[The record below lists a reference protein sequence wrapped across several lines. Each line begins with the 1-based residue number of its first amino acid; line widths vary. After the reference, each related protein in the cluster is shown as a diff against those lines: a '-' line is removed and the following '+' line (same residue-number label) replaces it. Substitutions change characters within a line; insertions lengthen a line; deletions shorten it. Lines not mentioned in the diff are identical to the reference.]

1 MASNSFVSLIKWYDK
16 AIKGKTNIINKKSKC
31 EIILL
36 SSKRITKEYHN
47 MYKYFIA
54 KNEERLDKFLASN
67 IDASR
72 NQIEQLIKK
81 EFVKVDEKI
90 VNKTGLKLKEN
101 QKVEV
106 FFPETKFSNVK
117 DEEFIKDS
125 LKDKNIEIIYEDED
139 ILVLNKPY
147 NLTVHDAPS
156 VKDATLVDW
165 LKLKK
170 ISLSTISGEERHGI
184 VHRLDKG
191 TSGLIVIAKTNEAH
205 TSLAKQL
212 EDKSMGRY
220 YLAITDMPLKDN
232 LIIERPIA
240 RNPNNRL
247 KMDIIENGRY
257 AKSAF
262 LKISLS
268 DNEKYELVSA
278 KLFTGRTHQIR
289 VHLNSIN
296 RHILGDTLYGFK
308 GELNKINRFFLHA
321 YILYLTHPTKNTKM
335 SFCANLPDD
344 MSTFLKT
351 NFSKDFSNEKINTS
365 NIINNFSSFI

>member
-1 MASNSFVSLIKWYDK
+1 MYKNFIS
-16 AIKGKTNIINKKSKC
+16 TNI
-31 EIILL
+31 
-36 SSKRITKEYHN
+36 
-47 MYKYFIA
+47 
-54 KNEERLDKFLASN
+54 ERLDKFLALN
-67 IDASR
+67 IEASR

-81 EFVKVDEKI
+81 EYVKVDGKI

-101 QKVEV
+101 QKIEV
-106 FFPETKFSNVK
+106 FFPKVETNDKKNI
-117 DEEFIKDS
+117 DFIKES
-125 LKDKNIEIIYEDED
+125 LSDKIVETVYEDED

-191 TSGLIVIAKTNEAH
+191 TSGVMVVAKTNEAH
-205 TSLAKQL
+205 VNLAKQL

-232 LIIERPIA
+232 QIIEKPIA

-247 KMDIIENGRY
+247 KMDIIEQGRY

-262 LKISLS
+262 YKIALS
-268 DNEKYELVSA
+268 DNEKFELIS
-278 KLFTGRTHQIR
+278 
-289 VHLNSIN
+289 
-296 RHILGDTLYGFK
+296 
-308 GELNKINRFFLHA
+308 
-321 YILYLTHPTKNTKM
+321 
-335 SFCANLPDD
+335 C
-344 MSTFLKT
+344 
-351 NFSKDFSNEKINTS
+351 
-365 NIINNFSSFI
+365 